1 MRRSNVL
8 RALSATAILLL
19 GGALAACAP
28 AAPEPSADDAGTT
41 ASTAST
47 APSAAPAESQSP
59 DADGG
64 EEYAFGADRGVLATA
79 VEAAFKTRNG
89 SARWEGDTLVL
100 AVDGDAS
107 ATMAGFAECR
117 VLMHVLLED
126 DVSVIEFPNG
136 QVACAD
142 VLPD

>member
-19 GGALAACAP
+19 GGALTACAP
-28 AAPEPSADDAGTT
+28 AAPAPSADDAG
-41 ASTAST
+41 SNAST

-89 SARWEGDTLVL
+89 SARWEGDTLIL